1 MRPGHG
7 LPTRLCEGLGE
18 ASRIDRPGAQM
29 AACGGRVQVIGQ
41 IPTSMKTIKLLLP
54 LAAVVLAVVT
64 AQAAEK
70 KAAKTASCCDDGC
83 AAKQAKV
90 QKKIVITGT
99 HIPVVP
105 TIAGNTYVNT
115 VQPVRVIT
123 RADLDRSGAQSLGQF
138 LGNRA
143 TLVGH

>member
-1 MRPGHG
+1 
-7 LPTRLCEGLGE
+7 
-18 ASRIDRPGAQM
+18 
-29 AACGGRVQVIGQ
+29 
-41 IPTSMKTIKLLLP
+41 MKTMKTMKLLLP
-54 LAAVVLAVVT
+54 LTAAVLAVVT
-64 AQAAEK
+64 VHAAEK
-70 KAAKTASCCDDGC
+70 KAAKSVECCDDGC
-83 AAKQAKV
+83 AAKPAKA

-99 HIPVVP
+99 HLPVVP

-143 TLVGH
+143 TSVGH

>member
-1 MRPGHG
+1 
-7 LPTRLCEGLGE
+7 
-18 ASRIDRPGAQM
+18 
-29 AACGGRVQVIGQ
+29 
-41 IPTSMKTIKLLLP
+41 MKTMKLLLP

-70 KAAKTASCCDDGC
+70 KAMKTVGCCDDGC
-83 AAKQAKV
+83 AAKPTKA
-90 QKKIVITGT
+90 QKKIAITGT

-105 TIAGNTYVNT
+105 MIAGNTYVNT

-143 TLVGH
+143 TSVGH

>member
-1 MRPGHG
+1 
-7 LPTRLCEGLGE
+7 
-18 ASRIDRPGAQM
+18 
-29 AACGGRVQVIGQ
+29 
-41 IPTSMKTIKLLLP
+41 MKTMKLLLP

-70 KAAKTASCCDDGC
+70 KAAKTAACCDDGC
-83 AAKQAKV
+83 AAKPTKA
-90 QKKIVITGT
+90 QKKIAITGT

-143 TLVGH
+143 TSVGH

>member
-1 MRPGHG
+1 M
-7 LPTRLCEGLGE
+7 
-18 ASRIDRPGAQM
+18 
-29 AACGGRVQVIGQ
+29 IGQ
-41 IPTSMKTIKLLLP
+41 IPTSMKTMKLLLP
-54 LAAVVLAVVT
+54 LTAIVFAVVT

-70 KAAKTASCCDDGC
+70 KAAKTAAVCCDDGC
-83 AAKQAKV
+83 AAKPTKA
-90 QKKIVITGT
+90 QKKVVITGT

-105 TIAGNTYVNT
+105 SIAGNTYVNT

-143 TLVGH
+143 TSVGH